1 MKEAIIKLIGWKTPI
16 LFQDPTVYDR
26 FNWLKRHLKKGN
38 LRTLDAGSGGGGFTV
53 YASKIGN
60 TAVGISFEEEANKR
74 ATRRAKIWGAT
85 NVKFITQDLRGL
97 DLVSDRIGK
106 FDQIICFETIEHILN
121 DKKLI
126 RDLSNI
132 LKPNGIL
139 LLTTPFKYYKKL
151 YGETDELSKVEDGG
165 HVRRGYTHTEMR
177 DLFEKYGLQVVT
189 EEYVSGLVSQKI
201 TSLMRRL
208 FKING
213 RLAWIITAPL
223 RIFQIIDVPL
233 TKLINHPFLCIGVV
247 GIKKK

>member
-1 MKEAIIKLIGWKTPI
+1 M
-16 LFQDPTVYDR
+16 
-26 FNWLKRHLKKGN
+26 
-38 LRTLDAGSGGGGFTV
+38 
-53 YASKIGN
+53 
-60 TAVGISFEEEANKR
+60 
-74 ATRRAKIWGAT
+74 
-85 NVKFITQDLRGL
+85 
-97 DLVSDRIGK
+97 
-106 FDQIICFETIEHILN
+106 
-121 DKKLI
+121 
-126 RDLSNI
+126 
-132 LKPNGIL
+132 
-139 LLTTPFKYYKKL
+139 
-151 YGETDELSKVEDGG
+151 SKVEDGG

-233 TKLINHPFLCIGVV
+233 TKLINYPFYCIGVV